1 MARYSQSYFTNEL
14 ERLQLNAE
22 EIKQAQLTSQ
32 NSGMLGFMAD
42 ENIQY
47 IDIPAMGEYEIIV
60 LNITCTLYEGQGGQ
74 PNLITK
80 PIISYPYIDFANI
93 GDLNNRSTFNVA
105 YGGLTQN
112 LDLKNSSGQVVGYVT
127 MNYMLNGLVQGSQ
140 STWSAS
146 ISVHSNEATRL
157 AIIGGVRSTI
167 RGWVSMTVEQ

>member
-14 ERLQLNAE
+14 ERLRLNAE

-60 LNITCTLYEGQGGQ
+60 LNITCTLYEGQDGQ
-74 PNLITK
+74 TNLITK
-80 PIISYPYIDFANI
+80 PIISYPYIDFANTN
-93 GDLNNRSTFNVA
+93 DLNSRSTFNVA

-112 LDLKNSSGQVVGYVT
+112 LDLKNSSGQVVGYAT
-127 MNYMLNGLVQGSQ
+127 MNYMTSGLVQENQ

-146 ISVHSNEATRL
+146 INVHSDEATRL
-157 AIIGGVRSTI
+157 AIIGGVRSTV
-167 RGWVSMTVEQ
+167 RGWIRMTVEQ

>member
-42 ENIQY
+42 ENIQH

-60 LNITCTLYEGQGGQ
+60 LNITCTLYEGQDGQ

-93 GDLNNRSTFNVA
+93 GDLDNRSTFNVA

-127 MNYMLNGLVQGSQ
+127 MNYMIGGLVQNSQ
-140 STWSAS
+140 SSWSAS
-146 ISVHSNEATRL
+146 INVHSDQSTRL
-157 AIIGGVRSTI
+157 AIIGGVRSTV
-167 RGWVSMTVEQ
+167 RGWISMTVEQ